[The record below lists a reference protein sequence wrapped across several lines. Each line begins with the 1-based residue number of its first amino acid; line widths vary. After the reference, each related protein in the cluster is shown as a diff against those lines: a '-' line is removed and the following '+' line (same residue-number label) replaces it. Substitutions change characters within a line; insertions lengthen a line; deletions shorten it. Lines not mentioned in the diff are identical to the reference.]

1 MRDER
6 PWQTFGLMAGAVVVA
21 MLSPGCRNN
30 KNLAQHMLDDPAHEL
45 QAARCGGNGR
55 VVRPL
60 IIEWP
65 ATDRASL
72 EGRLRRGGVI
82 VVHYEGCTVEVLRDC
97 AAPETPYDYIGITRK
112 NDRITIRSADE
123 LYVNMPL
130 TAVKLAATLAREGE
144 LNVEMAL
151 VGNYEAQRSRFD
163 VTDLEGHCD
172 GATHV
177 IGAAQVGA
185 FVFHTGAAAEIGT
198 GVDVEL
204 VGGVGAS
211 SSASREI
218 LNRDGNATACETS
231 STSDEGPPSECG
243 ALLRLELTALD
254 GIPKCE
260 AGTVWNGSAC
270 VAETRGGGGD
280 GNGRPASEDDRM
292 ARQICETQM
301 KCVSQARGM
310 LPPEGRALERE
321 MNACTRMT
329 RAFLNDYS
337 RPQARKC
344 LADFESTGDCRAFE
358 GCIAGPDLD
367 DDW

>member
-1 MRDER
+1 M
-6 PWQTFGLMAGAVVVA
+6 VV
-21 MLSPGCRNN
+21 LSSGCRNN
-30 KNLAQHMLDDPAHEL
+30 KNLAQHMMDDPAHEL

-55 VVRPL
+55 VARPL

-82 VVHYEGCTVEVLRDC
+82 VVHHEGCTVEVLRDC
-97 AAPETPYDYIGITRK
+97 AAPETHYDYIGITRK

-130 TAVKLAATLAREGE
+130 TAVRLAATLARAGE

-163 VTDLEGHCD
+163 VAELEGHCD

-185 FVFHTGAAAEIGT
+185 FVFHTGAAADIGT
-198 GVDVEL
+198 SVDVEL

-218 LNRDGNATACETS
+218 LNQDGNAMACEAS

-254 GIPKCE
+254 GVPKCQ
-260 AGTVWNGSAC
+260 AGNVWNGSAC
-270 VAETRGGGGD
+270 VAETRGLGGGM
-280 GNGRPASEDDRM
+280 GGSPASDGDHM
-292 ARQICETQM
+292 ARELCEIQM
-301 KCVSQARGM
+301 TCESQASGV
-310 LPPEGRALERE
+310 LPPEGRALERH

-329 RAFLNDYS
+329 RVLLDDYT

-344 LADFESTGDCRAFE
+344 LADFESTGDCRAYE
-358 GCIAGPDLD
+358 ACVAGPDLGEEN